1 MPRQCDR
8 HENAHLSFPIL
19 IAEATFMIRTATA
32 ADAGAIAAIYN
43 HYVTSTT
50 ITFEEEA
57 VTQADMASRIASVS
71 AQLPWYVYEHDGAV
85 TGYAYATPWRVRSA
99 YRFSVETTVY
109 VAPGCARQGIGLQLY
124 SALIDALRC
133 RGIQVVLG
141 GIAQPNPA
149 SVALHETLGFEKVA
163 HFKRVG
169 RKFEQWID
177 VGYWE
182 LQLHSV

>member
-1 MPRQCDR
+1 
-8 HENAHLSFPIL
+8 
-19 IAEATFMIRTATA
+19 MIRPATS

-43 HYVTSTT
+43 NYVATTT

-57 VTQADMASRIASVS
+57 VALSEMASRITTVS
-71 AQLPWYVYEHDGAV
+71 AQLPWYVYERNGEV
-85 TGYAYATPWRVRSA
+85 IGYAYATPWRARSA

-109 VAPGCARQGIGLQLY
+109 VAPACARQGVGLQLY
-124 SALIDALRC
+124 TALIEALRA
-133 RGIQVVLG
+133 RGIQVALG
-141 GIAQPNPA
+141 GIALPNLA
-149 SVALHETLGFEKVA
+149 SVALHENLGFEKVA

-182 LQLHSV
+182 LQLR

>member
-109 VAPGCARQGIGLQLY
+109 VAPGCARQGIGRQLY

>member
-1 MPRQCDR
+1 
-8 HENAHLSFPIL
+8 
-19 IAEATFMIRTATA
+19 MIRLATS

-43 HYVTSTT
+43 HYVASTT

-57 VTQADMASRIASVS
+57 VTESDMASRIDTVS
-71 AQLPWYVYEHDGAV
+71 AQLPWFVHERDGEV
-85 TGYAYATPWRVRSA
+85 TGYAYATPWRARSA

-109 VAPGCARQGIGLQLY
+109 VAPGCARQGIGRQLY
-124 SALIDALRC
+124 CTLIETLRG
-133 RGIQVVLG
+133 RNIQVALG

-149 SVALHETLGFEKVA
+149 SVALHENLGFEKVA

-182 LQLHSV
+182 LQLRQ